1 MHDVA
6 QGFIEGFLLFDLT
19 EVIVSDTDEEEI
31 VDGWG
36 EVHLLV

>member
-6 QGFIEGFLLFDLT
+6 QGFIEGFLLLDLT
-19 EVIVSDTDEEEI
+19 EVIVGDTDKEKVI
-31 VDGWG
+31 DSRG